1 MGRLTNHG
9 PSLVVKVAKNDLDT
23 LVLLAQH
30 VLSRD
35 LDIVE
40 CHVSGTGGGRV
51 RGLDLLGLDTLAALD
66 KEDTEALVGSNTG
79 DEVVRPDTIGDPLL
93 SSVDDLVRVSYMYII
108 AEGRV

>member
-30 VLSRD
+30 VLGRN
-35 LDIVE
+35 LDVVE
-40 CHVSGTGGGRV
+40 GHVSGTGGGRV

-66 KEDTEALVGSNTG
+66 KEDT
-79 DEVVRPDTIGDPLL
+79 
-93 SSVDDLVRVSYMYII
+93 
-108 AEGRV
+108 